1 MILVKFI
8 VGVLFFLVLILVA
21 PIKYDLRIKFK
32 DKAKIFFC
40 AKFFFGIVKYK
51 NDGLKIFGISVKKN
65 INAKERKIK
74 KKKVRK
80 NKFESKKVMRKKKFK
95 WNEIDYAGLLEII
108 EPSFDLLKNIFKK
121 LRPKKIIMLGKIGFE
136 NPEYTGYFCALESF
150 LREIKIFN
158 LNLKHDFNKKIFDLD
173 ICLYGRTCFWNLIFI
188 SVKYILDKRV
198 CLFIK
203 SNFFIKEIDKNG

>member
-8 VGVLFFLVLILVA
+8 IGILFFLVLILVA

-74 KKKVRK
+74 KRKVRK
-80 NKFESKKVMRKKKFK
+80 NKFESKKVVRKKKFK
-95 WNEIDYAGLLEII
+95 WNEIDYAELLEII
-108 EPSFDLLKNIFKK
+108 EPSFNLLKNIFKK
-121 LRPKKIIMLGKIGFE
+121 FGPKKIFMLGEIGFE

-173 ICLYGRTCFWNLIFI
+173 IYLYGRTCFLNLIFI
-188 SVKYILDKRV
+188 SVKYIFDKRV
-198 CLFIK
+198 FLFIK
-203 SNFFIKEIDKNG
+203 SNFFCKGD